1 MTQEQILE
9 YNKLCAEFLGWELY
23 KAKYAYHTVYG
34 SFDEWDEP
42 TEVYVKNPTEEFKK
56 HLILSNPEEVGLSWD
71 FKLFDDYY
79 YVSTLKFHSDWN
91 WIMEVVQKC
100 LIGEA
105 EHNPEISN
113 VTIKNIYESLCNTNI
128 EDVLESCVKY
138 IKWYNNH
145 E

>member
-9 YNKLCAEFLGWELY
+9 YNKLCAEFLGFNQEIVNNEIYFTLDNMLE
-23 KAKYAYHTVYG
+23 
-34 SFDEWDEP
+34 SLS
-42 TEVYVKNPTEEFKK
+42 EE
-56 HLILSNPEEVGLSWD
+56 E
-71 FKLFDDYY
+71 
-79 YVSTLKFHSDWN
+79 LKFHEDWN

-128 EDVLESCVKY
+128 EDVLESCIKY